1 MYKKILFSAVLLLGT
16 LCATAQTN
24 GSNSPYSRYGFGLQ
38 NDQAQGFNKGMSG
51 LAYGMNDAKQLN
63 FKNPASYASIDSL
76 TMIFDIG
83 FSLQKA
89 NLEQGSV
96 KKNANNSSIDYVM
109 AGFRL
114 APNLGMTL
122 GMMPYTTIGYN
133 MSTLPKQVSTTT
145 GAELTQ
151 TDVYKGEGGLHEVF
165 FGLGYRP
172 IPNLSVG
179 ANVGYMWGTM
189 ENIFYAPYSDNTDYN
204 RHYYTADIRTYK
216 IDFGVQFQQQINS
229 KNSIIIGATYGL
241 GHAVNRPATFIRQLI
256 SSSQG
261 AQGDTTRINNAFGL
275 PHTFGIGATWN
286 HDSKSRLRVGFDY
299 TLQLWDGCRTP
310 ELINN
315 EYQVTTKS
323 FLNSH
328 TFTLGGEYIPRIN
341 SSYWH
346 KQIRYRLGLSM
357 STPYTKV
364 NGVDGP
370 RRYNASLGVGIP
382 IRNGWSNRSIVNIA
396 AQYERVEPKFSGMI
410 TENYFRICLGITFNE
425 IWFSQ
430 WKVR

>member
-1 MYKKILFSAVLLLGT
+1 MYTKILFSAALLLGT
-16 LCATAQTN
+16 LCATAQSN
-24 GSNSPYSRYGFGLQ
+24 GSNSPYSRYGYGLQ
-38 NDQAQGFNKGMSG
+38 NDQAQGFNKGMAG

-76 TMIFDIG
+76 TMIFDVG

-89 NLEQGSV
+89 NLEQGGV

-133 MSTLPKQVSTTT
+133 MSTPPKQVVTN

-151 TDVYKGEGGLHEVF
+151 TDVYKGEGGLHEAF
-165 FGLGYRP
+165 IGLGYRP

-179 ANVGYMWGTM
+179 VNVGYLWGSM
-189 ENIFYAPYSDNTDYN
+189 ENIFYAPYNDNTSYN
-204 RHYYTADIRTYK
+204 RHYYTADIRTFK
-216 IDFGVQFQQQINS
+216 VDLGVQYEQRVNS
-229 KNSIIIGATYGL
+229 KNTLVLGATYGL
-241 GHAVNRPATFIRQLI
+241 GHNVNRPATFIRQLI

-261 AQGDTTRINNAFGL
+261 TTGDTTRINNAFEL
-275 PHTFGIGATWN
+275 PHTFGVGATWN
-286 HDSKSRLRVGFDY
+286 HHNKLRVGFDY

-315 EYQVTTKS
+315 KYQVSTNS

-328 TFTLGGEYIPRIN
+328 TFTLGGEYVARPN
-341 SSYWH
+341 SAYWY

-364 NGVDGP
+364 NGADGP
-370 RRYNASLGVGIP
+370 RRYSAAIGFGIP
-382 IRNGWSNRSIVNIA
+382 IRTGWSNRSMVNIA

-425 IWFSQ
+425 MWFSQ